1 MKGMEG
7 RDHAFG
13 RLFGILAVVM
23 SDVLGLKDCPSSV
36 SCFCIICRYIFVDKG
51 SVLRLHTSHAQ
62 MISDMSFDILE
73 CGICFEVT

>member
-23 SDVLGLKDCPSSV
+23 SYVLGLKDFPSSV
-36 SCFCIICRYIFVDKG
+36 SCFCIILPLYLLIRDLF
-51 SVLRLHTSHAQ
+51 
-62 MISDMSFDILE
+62 
-73 CGICFEVT
+73 